1 MYANFLYMKQIFLFL
16 VFLFFLSTT
25 IHTHSQTY
33 MLNSPDDK
41 IVFLLQAGEK
51 LQYEVLYE
59 GKRLLDRSG
68 FSLSFEQAP
77 MFGSD
82 VEVTETRKNTVDERW
97 HPVAGEFA
105 EVRNHYN
112 QIEFMIREKRFPGRE
127 IGFTARVYND
137 GVAFRYSIPE
147 SWQRLV
153 PNTLDN
159 ERDWL
164 MLLEEKT
171 EFSFLGDH
179 TAWVADYGSYAT
191 HQESEFNSR
200 PVSGIPEEAV
210 VGLPLLVKIDPGV
223 YMAIT
228 EADLTDWAGMYLR
241 KKGISGDGK
250 DFSFVSDLS
259 PLPGGTGKV
268 RVVPGSVSPWRVMM
282 IGNTPGKLVESQLVN
297 NLNDPC
303 AIDDPS
309 WFLPGI
315 SAWDHWWSGEVKMD
329 TRTIK
334 EYIQLAADMG
344 WEYMLIDWHWYGAP
358 FITEGEWKADPEADI
373 TTVNPSVDMPQIRE
387 FAAEKKV
394 KLILWLLWDHVE
406 KQMEEAFPLYEKWG
420 IAGVKIDFM
429 ARDDQEMV
437 NWYHKV
443 VKKAAEHHLVVDF
456 HGAYKPTG
464 WSRTYPNLVTREGVL
479 GNEYSKWSFR
489 ITPEHNVTL
498 PFTRMLAG
506 AMDYTP
512 GAFLNVTPENFRTGV
527 PAMVMNTRA
536 HQLAMFV
543 VYFSP
548 YTVACDHPDNY
559 KKQPGIEFLKQVPT
573 TWDDSRVLAGEV
585 GKYIVMARRKGSRWY
600 LAAMGD
606 SNKREIQVDLDFLPS
621 GSYRLHY
628 FRDSETSDRQPELID
643 TGDVQIDSG
652 QNLKIKMA
660 PGGGFAGW
668 IDTE

>member
-1 MYANFLYMKQIFLFL
+1 
-16 VFLFFLSTT
+16 
-25 IHTHSQTY
+25 
-33 MLNSPDDK
+33 
-41 IVFLLQAGEK
+41 
-51 LQYEVLYE
+51 
-59 GKRLLDRSG
+59 
-68 FSLSFEQAP
+68 
-77 MFGSD
+77 
-82 VEVTETRKNTVDERW
+82 
-97 HPVAGEFA
+97 
-105 EVRNHYN
+105 
-112 QIEFMIREKRFPGRE
+112 
-127 IGFTARVYND
+127 
-137 GVAFRYSIPE
+137 
-147 SWQRLV
+147 
-153 PNTLDN
+153 
-159 ERDWL
+159 
-164 MLLEEKT
+164 
-171 EFSFLGDH
+171 
-179 TAWVADYGSYAT
+179 
-191 HQESEFNSR
+191 
-200 PVSGIPEEAV
+200 
-210 VGLPLLVKIDPGV
+210 
-223 YMAIT
+223 MAIT
-228 EADLTDWAGMYLR
+228 EADLTNWAGMYLR

-250 DFSFVSDLS
+250 DVSLVSDLS
-259 PLPGGTGKV
+259 PLPDGTGKV
-268 RVVPGSVSPWRVMM
+268 RVVPGSASPWRVMM

-309 WFLPGI
+309 WILPGI

-358 FITEGEWKADPEADI
+358 FITDGEWKADPEADI

-464 WSRTYPNLVTREGVL
+464 WSRTYPNLITREGVL

-527 PAMVMNTRA
+527 PATVMNTRA

-548 YTVACDHPDNY
+548 YTVACDHPGNY

-585 GKYIVMARRKGSRWY
+585 GKYIVMARRKGNRWY
-600 LAAMGD
+600 LGAMGD
-606 SNKREIQVDLDFLPS
+606 SNRREIQVDLDFLPS
-621 GSYRLHY
+621 GTYRLHY
-628 FRDSETSDRQPELID
+628 FRDSEASDRQPELIE
-643 TGDVQIDSG
+643 TGDEQINAG
-652 QNLKIKMA
+652 QNLKINMA
-660 PGGGFAGW
+660 SGGGFAGW
-668 IDTE
+668 IEME